1 MDPIL
6 HNSTGRHCSV
16 PCRYVGSIFHS
27 FHTKC
32 GFLLRFYRHFS
43 ENSDILQVLEY
54 LFQAKKYFSA
64 NNFVPL
70 CPRNRTD
77 ACPLGYT
84 RDDNQRIKS
93 NILGHN

>member
-6 HNSTGRHCSV
+6 HNSTGRHRPVSG
-16 PCRYVGSIFHS
+16 RFVGSLLHPFHS
-27 FHTKC
+27 KC
-32 GFLLRFYRHFS
+32 GFLLHLYRHFS

-77 ACPLGYT
+77 ACPLG
-84 RDDNQRIKS
+84 RARADNQRIKS